1 MKLSQMHTPDQVKAK
16 SNAVDV
22 KMQELKDAVDKN
34 MPYDHIKF
42 LVDDLA
48 VLIRELQNA
57 S

>member
-42 LVDDLA
+42 LVVCSRVSHKPLLA
-48 VLIRELQNA
+48 I
-57 S
+57 